1 MSSWKMSGN
10 LGTDYEQLMVPAMFG
25 PWATVL
31 AEFVE
36 VGPGDRVLDVACG
49 TGVVAREL
57 IGCVGT
63 KGTVVGCDSNATML
77 ATAREVAPEIDWRE
91 GNALDLPF
99 ETDCFDLVTCQQGY
113 QFFPDRVQAAREA
126 YRVLT
131 DGGRLAVAVW
141 CSLSENPGHAAVVS
155 AVQEFVGT
163 PEAEIVGSPFALG
176 DKSILERELAEAGF
190 EVLQS
195 TTKTH
200 PSRFPS
206 SDALTLGLVR
216 GGALARAGVELGEET
231 ITQILERVKTTLATY
246 QGLKEL
252 TCPMSANMILA
263 KK

>member
-1 MSSWKMSGN
+1 MSSWETSGN

-25 PWATVL
+25 PWAVVM

-36 VGPGDRVLDVACG
+36 ADLGERVLDVACG

-57 IGCVGT
+57 VGCVGP

-77 ATAREVAPEIDWRE
+77 ATARDVAPEIDWRE

-99 ETDCFDLVTCQQGY
+99 ESDCFDIVTCQQGY

-126 YRVLT
+126 YRVLVG
-131 DGGRLAVAVW
+131 GGRLAVAVW

-155 AVQEFVGT
+155 AVQEFVG
-163 PEAEIVGSPFALG
+163 PAEAEIVGSPFALG
-176 DKSILERELAEAGF
+176 DKSVLVRDFAEAGF
-190 EVLQS
+190 ELLQS

-206 SDALTLGLVR
+206 PDALTLGLVR
-216 GGALARAGVELGEET
+216 GGALARAGVDLEEDT
-231 ITQILERVKTTLATY
+231 ITQILERVKTTLAGY
-246 QGLKEL
+246 QGVDEL
-252 TCPMSANMILA
+252 ACPMSANMILA